1 MQIYLIS
8 YFLFVFWGDGCRA
21 WWGWQVT
28 TSISQIQDALTG
40 ISLAV
45 SRGAIFSHQ
54 ASCSLDP
61 SLSSQCTCHTL
72 GPADT
77 RSEQILPLCRKRGSS
92 LIPTQHSMLLVAS
105 AQLQLWY
112 DKWIIISCLFF
123 FFHQL
128 LVVTEVAMP
137 SILTTTATDWK
148 HEKPEKVKLFCFA
161 HPHWRAELSSGLF
174 EDWVDKSLVSC

>member
-45 SRGAIFSHQ
+45 SRGAIFNHQ

-105 AQLQLWY
+105 AQLQLWLWQVNNY
-112 DKWIIISCLFF
+112 FLSFF
-123 FFHQL
+123 FLSPIAGSYRGGHAFYFDNNSNWL
-128 LVVTEVAMP
+128 KAREARESKVV
-137 SILTTTATDWK
+137 
-148 HEKPEKVKLFCFA
+148 LFCSPTLKGWA
-161 HPHWRAELSSGLF
+161 VLRSLWRLS
-174 EDWVDKSLVSC
+174 W

>member
-45 SRGAIFSHQ
+45 SRGAIFNHQ

-77 RSEQILPLCRKRGSS
+77 RSEQILPLCTKRGSS

-123 FFHQL
+123 LSPIAGSYTGSHAFYFDNNSNWL
-128 LVVTEVAMP
+128 K
-137 SILTTTATDWK
+137 ATRSQRK
-148 HEKPEKVKLFCFA
+148 
-161 HPHWRAELSSGLF
+161 
-174 EDWVDKSLVSC
+174 